1 MKIFKDLFG
10 RMCKKDTAPIEEEL
24 SRKVV
29 SFADFK
35 LRKEEK
41 RLAQERDELYED
53 ALEFAAS
60 MEEISISMLQRHF
73 KIGYNRA
80 AKIMKDME
88 RDGFID

>member
-1 MKIFKDLFG
+1 MY
-10 RMCKKDTAPIEEEL
+10 KKDTAPFEEEL

-29 SFADFK
+29 SLADFK

-80 AKIMKDME
+80 ARIMKDME